1 MKRIHIFIYGHIQGV
16 FFRANIK
23 ELALRLKIN
32 GWVRNTLD
40 GAVEAVFEGD
50 DKDIDKMLSYCNK
63 GPVGSKVE
71 KVNVKEE
78 EVKYEKGFEVK

>member
-40 GAVEAVFEGD
+40 GAVEAVFEGE
-50 DKDIDKMLSYCNK
+50 DKDIEKMLSYCNK

>member
-50 DKDIDKMLSYCNK
+50 DKDIEKVLSYCNK

-71 KVNVKEE
+71 KVNIKEE
-78 EVKYEKGFEVK
+78 EVKYERRFEVK

>member
-16 FFRANIK
+16 CFRANIK

-40 GAVEAVFEGD
+40 GAVEAVFEGN
-50 DKDIDKMLSYCNK
+50 DKDIEKILSYCNK
-63 GPVGSKVE
+63 GPLGSRVD
-71 KVNVKEE
+71 KVNIKDEPVS
-78 EVKYEKGFEVK
+78 YEKGFEVK

>member
-50 DKDIDKMLSYCNK
+50 DKDIEKMLSYCNK

>member
-1 MKRIHIFIYGHIQGV
+1 MKRIHISIYGHIQGV

-50 DKDIDKMLSYCNK
+50 DKDIEKMLSYCNK

>member
-1 MKRIHIFIYGHIQGV
+1 MRRINIFIYGYIQGV

-32 GWVRNTLD
+32 GWVRNNLD

-50 DKDIDKMLSYCNK
+50 DKDIEKMLSYCNK
-63 GPVGSKVE
+63 GPVGSKVD

-78 EVKYEKGFEVK
+78 EVEYERGFEVK